1 MTTFPEFLAERV
13 RTTDSGL
20 CVGLDPRFDWLPKI
34 DLPEAPTE
42 GARIDLQIAAYERFC
57 HGVIEAVADLCP
69 AIKPQIAFFEQLG
82 PKALIAF
89 ERICRSAKRRGL
101 AVIVDAKR
109 SDISTTAEAYA
120 ESFFPRPDS
129 SRRPFCDAL
138 TVNPFFGRDGLEP
151 FIKTARES
159 SAGLFILVKTS
170 NPSSKEIQDLP
181 TPDGT
186 VSEVVADII
195 AKLEPITDGP
205 YGLIGA
211 VVGATQSHVIPQ
223 LRRRMPRSWFLL
235 PGVGA
240 QGGTMADAAR
250 AFDAQGLGAL
260 VNVSRSVLFPWR
272 SGKDT
277 TPPAYWQDAVRAAA
291 IRERDLLRDALR
303 ASSR

>member
-1 MTTFPEFLAERV
+1 MTTFPELLADRV
-13 RTTDSGL
+13 NATASGL
-20 CVGLDPRFDWLPKI
+20 CVGLDPRFEWLPSFTFPAATS
-34 DLPEAPTE
+34 DQAMLD
-42 GARIDLQIAAYERFC
+42 ARLGAYERFC

-69 AIKPQIAFFEQLG
+69 AVKPQIAFFEQLG
-82 PKALIAF
+82 PKALLAF
-89 ERICRSAKRRGL
+89 ERICRSARRRGL

-120 ESFFPRPDS
+120 ESFFPRIGS
-129 SRRPFCDAL
+129 GRRPFCDAL

-151 FIKTARES
+151 FIKTARAS
-159 SAGLFILVKTS
+159 DAGLFILVKTS
-170 NPSSKEIQDLP
+170 NPSSAELQDLP

-186 VSEVVADII
+186 VSEVVADLI
-195 AKLEPITDGP
+195 AKLEPITEGP

-240 QGGTMADAAR
+240 QGGTMADAAM
-250 AFDAQGLGAL
+250 AFDARGHGAL

-272 SGKDT
+272 TSKDT
-277 TPPAYWQDAVRAAA
+277 NVPTYWQDAVRTAA

>member
-1 MTTFPEFLAERV
+1 MTTFPEHLAERV
-13 RTTDSGL
+13 DATGSGL
-20 CVGLDPRFDWLPKI
+20 CVGLDPRFDWLPKFT
-34 DLPEAPTE
+34 LPTAMSDQAMLD
-42 GARIDLQIAAYERFC
+42 ARIAAYERFC

-69 AIKPQIAFFEQLG
+69 AVKPQIAFFEQLG
-82 PKALIAF
+82 PKALLAF
-89 ERICRSAKRRGL
+89 ERICCAARRRGL

-120 ESFFPRPDS
+120 ESFFPKIES
-129 SRRPFCDAL
+129 GRRPFCDAL

-151 FIKTARES
+151 FIKTARS
-159 SAGLFILVKTS
+159 SDAGLFILVKTS
-170 NPSSKEIQDLP
+170 NPSSAELQDLS

-186 VSEVVADII
+186 VSEVVADLI
-195 AKLEPITDGP
+195 AKLEPITEGP

-211 VVGATQSHVIPQ
+211 VVGATQTHVIPK

-240 QGGTMADAAR
+240 QGGTMADAAM
-250 AFDAQGLGAL
+250 AFDAEGHGAL

-272 SGKDT
+272 TTKDAT
-277 TPPAYWQDAVRAAA
+277 VPTYWQDAVRAAA
-291 IRERDLLRDALR
+291 ICERDLLRDALR